1 MPASPWAAA
10 GRSSLFQFRGRVGSI
25 ILCLPPSWVPEA
37 PIHLLSRWPHPSS
50 QGRNV
55 FFFFGLVA
63 FFNLCLFLAGSLLP
77 GVGFLQLSSVGFSV
91 QWALS
96 SQSTG
101 SRAQRLQKP
110 WPTGLAAPQHVGSSQ
125 TRDRTCVPCSSRQ
138 ILNCRTT
145 REIQGQHFK
154 LQREA
159 KSMPP
164 DPGLEAIWG
173 LR

>member
-1 MPASPWAAA
+1 M
-10 GRSSLFQFRGRVGSI
+10 GCSSRGCRESNAT
-25 ILCLPPSWVPEA
+25 E
-37 PIHLLSRWPHPSS
+37 
-50 QGRNV
+50 Q
-55 FFFFGLVA
+55 
-63 FFNLCLFLAGSLLP
+63 LADR
-77 GVGFLQLSSVGFSV
+77 QM
-91 QWALS
+91 
-96 SQSTG
+96 
-101 SRAQRLQKP
+101 
-110 WPTGLAAPQHVGSSQ
+110 GLAAPQHVGSSQ

-154 LQREA
+154 LQRET